1 MHKIVFG
8 VSVQYSVSVRT
19 VWMSKHGHHLVLII
33 EFFCRSLF
41 LTHALGSSLTGYLL
55 QYQVHDLTSTIQL
68 PALNTSY
75 TLESVPSGAAYNITI
90 SALSNVGPSRNNPSV
105 QFGKFDMPYQGCRQG
120 GLNLTL
126 LEKNLEKQERKK
138 QLLGYKHAALRHFQP
153 TCMV

>member
-1 MHKIVFG
+1 MQIPL
-8 VSVQYSVSVRT
+8 SDP
-19 VWMSKHGHHLVLII
+19 
-33 EFFCRSLF
+33 
-41 LTHALGSSLTGYLL
+41 LGSSLTGYLL
-55 QYQVHDLTSTIQL
+55 QYQVHNLTSTIQL

-120 GLNLTL
+120 GGGGGGLNLTHVTL

-153 TCMV
+153 MRMV